1 MERASRPTTSTAPVV
16 VAIRVVLLLLAA
28 GAVAAAMAVGRGD
41 APAAVRRYVCPMH
54 GEVTASA
61 PGDCPICG
69 MALEEIDAAS
79 RAAML
84 RDPSAAGAAG
94 VATPGEIDVAQLRV
108 SYEATMLMRFAV
120 AAVRRYAVPGEV
132 FAPAL
137 VAPDGQI
144 VAQLYRD
151 ELASLAPDE
160 VAELIPSSGDR
171 APDRA
176 IAIRRDA
183 TPPVVGSSSDAIA
196 RVGFRAV
203 GASGPPPGQ
212 VGWVKLAYKTRAM
225 LIVRSAAILPSPEGP
240 YVLVF
245 SSQRGG
251 LTRRRIE
258 IGKDF
263 SGMTAVVSG
272 LRDKEFVVMANAF
285 SVDAERRLQAAP

>member
-1 MERASRPTTSTAPVV
+1 MERASRPTTAAAPLV

-28 GAVAAAMAVGRGD
+28 GAVVTAMAIRRGGESTVG
-41 APAAVRRYVCPMH
+41 RRYVCPMH
-54 GEVTASA
+54 SEVTAST

-84 RDPSAAGAAG
+84 RDPSAPGAPGAPTAGAQ
-94 VATPGEIDVAQLRV
+94 IDVAQLRV

-132 FAPAL
+132 FAPA
-137 VAPDGQI
+137 VVGPDGQV
-144 VAQLYRD
+144 VARLYRD

-160 VAELIPSSGDR
+160 VAELIPTAS
-171 APDRA
+171 PDSA
-176 IAIRRDA
+176 VAIRRDG
-183 TPPVVGSSSDAIA
+183 TPPVVANSSDAIA

-203 GASGPPPGQ
+203 AEGAPPPPGQ

-225 LIVRSAAILPSPEGP
+225 LIVRSAAIVPSPQGP

-245 SSQRGG
+245 SGQRGE
-251 LTRRRIE
+251 LSKRRIE